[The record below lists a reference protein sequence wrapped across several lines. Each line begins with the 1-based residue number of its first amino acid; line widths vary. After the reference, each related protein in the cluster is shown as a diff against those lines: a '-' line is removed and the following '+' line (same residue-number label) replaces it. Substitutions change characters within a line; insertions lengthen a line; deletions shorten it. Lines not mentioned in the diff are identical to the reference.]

1 MRRERSKR
9 IATTCVI
16 AALATLTGCG
26 FSDTSGGGRGQT
38 LNWYVFNEPGGANE
52 AAIQKCNEE
61 SEGRYNI
68 QYRRL
73 PTDANQQRE
82 LTVRRLAAEDATVD
96 LVGMDVIWTAEFA
109 EAGWIAP
116 WEGERERAATQGKL
130 EGPRRTVEYQ
140 DKVWAIP
147 FTTNT
152 QLLFYRKDQVDK
164 PPEDF
169 TWDQMIEQA
178 AGDGKA
184 VEVQAAQ
191 YEGFT
196 VWINALIAG
205 AGGQV
210 VDEEGN
216 VNVDETAAKAGEIVS
231 TLANSAAAPPGMANN
246 KEDQARIGFESGRS
260 NYQVN
265 YTFIYPSAAESVGEE
280 FQKNIG
286 WVRYPRTVAD
296 EPSRPPLGGI
306 NIGVGAFS
314 EHKDL
319 AFEAAQCLAQPSNQA
334 VASELGGLPPTTE
347 SAYEMPKVEKALPF
361 ADLLRV
367 SIEEGAPRPVNP
379 AYSDISLAIQKTFH
393 PPDAVKP
400 DDVRQKLE
408 DRMEKAAEGKIF

>member
-1 MRRERSKR
+1 MAAC
-9 IATTCVI
+9 ATV
-16 AALATLTGCG
+16 ALAAATGCG
-26 FSDTSGGGRGQT
+26 FSDTGGSGQGQT

-52 AAIQKCNEE
+52 AAIKVCNEQ
-61 SEGRYNI
+61 SKGRYNI

-82 LTVRRLAAEDATVD
+82 LIVRRLAAEDSTVD

-109 EAGWIAP
+109 EAGWILP
-116 WEGERERAATQGKL
+116 WEGELEGEATDGKL
-130 EGPRRTVEYQ
+130 DGPRKTVEYQ
-140 DKVWAIP
+140 DKVWGIP
-147 FTTNT
+147 FTTNS
-152 QLLFYRKDQVDK
+152 QLLFYLKDQVEK
-164 PPEDF
+164 PPENF
-169 TWDQMIEQA
+169 TWDQMIDDA
-178 AGDGKA
+178 AREGKA

-216 VNVDETAAKAGEIVS
+216 VKVDESAARAGEIIS
-231 TLANSAAAPPGMANN
+231 KLATGEAAPPGMANN
-246 KEDQARIGFESGRS
+246 KEDQARIGFESGRA

-265 YTFIYPSAAESVGEE
+265 YSFIYPSAEENVSEE

-286 WVRYPRTVAD
+286 WARYPRTD
-296 EPSRPPLGGI
+296 PGKPSRPPLGGI

-319 AFEAAQCLAQPSNQA
+319 AFEAAQCLAQPKNQT

-347 SAYEMPKVEKALPF
+347 SAYDDKKVQKALPF

-379 AYSDISLAIQKTFH
+379 AYSDISLAIQKTYH
-393 PPDAVKP
+393 PPDSVKP
-400 DDVRQKLE
+400 DEVRSKLE